1 MNVAVA
7 RAMHLQFDRGTILV
21 KDVPPELDV
30 THAPGLLWDAR
41 VQAHRS
47 PAFRYPALTQW
58 LFDQGV
64 TLDAA
69 GLDDQEPTQGWAD
82 AGLREYQAAAL
93 SAWELAE
100 RRGLIVLPTG
110 SGKTR
115 IALAAMA
122 ATRLPVLC
130 LVPTRVLLEQWRQ
143 EIARVYPH
151 RVGCYGEGRREIAPV
166 TVATYESAYRSMDR
180 IGHRFGLVVV
190 DEVHHFGCGFRDE
203 ALEMTLAAARLGLT
217 ATPPRDPA
225 HTTRLVDLVG
235 PVVYELAIGDLAGR
249 FLASFDLVALHMDLT
264 FAERIHYA
272 TLHRVF
278 TTAYATFRH
287 AVPQATWADFVRAA
301 GRSSE
306 GRRAVAAWRAARR
319 LLALTQAKRDTLRI
333 LLERHR
339 EARLLIF
346 TADNTSAYAIAHE
359 HLIMPLTCDIGRQER
374 DQALEAFRHG
384 QLRALVSSRVLN
396 EGLDVPD
403 ADVAVIVGGA
413 LGEREHVQRIGR
425 LLRPR
430 PGKRAL
436 VYELVTRQTVE
447 VTQAWRRRQGL
458 VVRRSAQ
465 L

>member
-1 MNVAVA
+1 
-7 RAMHLQFDRGTILV
+7 MHLQFDRGTILV

-47 PAFRYPALTQW
+47 PAFRCPGLTQW

-64 TLDAA
+64 TFDAA
-69 GLDDQEPTQGWAD
+69 GLGDQAPTQGWAD
-82 AGLREYQAAAL
+82 PGLREYQAAAL

-122 ATRLPVLC
+122 ATRLPALC
-130 LVPTRVLLEQWRQ
+130 LVPTRVLLQQWRQ
-143 EIARVYPH
+143 EIATVYPH
-151 RVGCYGEGRREIAPV
+151 QVGCYGEGRHEVAPV
-166 TVATYESAYRSMDR
+166 TVATYEGAYRSMDR

-235 PVVYELAIGDLAGR
+235 PVVYELAIGDLTGR
-249 FLASFDLVALHMDLT
+249 FLASFDVVTLHVDLT
-264 FAERIHYA
+264 DGERVHYA
-272 TLHRVF
+272 NLHRLF
-278 TTAYATFRH
+278 TIAYATFRH
-287 AVPQATWADFVRAA
+287 TVPQATWADFVRAA
-301 GRSSE
+301 GRSPE
-306 GRRAVAAWRAARR
+306 GRHALAAWREARR
-319 LLALTQAKRDTLRI
+319 LLALTQAKRDTLRT
-333 LLERHR
+333 LLDRHR
-339 EARLLIF
+339 DARMLIF
-346 TADNTSAYAIAHE
+346 TADNTSAYAIARE

-374 DQALEAFRHG
+374 DQVLEAFRHG
-384 QLRALVSSRVLN
+384 QLRVLVSSRVLN

-425 LLRPR
+425 LLRPG

-436 VYELVTRQTVE
+436 VYELVTRRTVE